1 MNDFF
6 KKFIICVCIVGLLF
20 GTLRPR
26 IAKANP
32 IAIGAVEFVEGSLGG
47 VVSGGAGYAGYD
59 IIERYK
65 KEASDFII
73 KKSLSTLTNTFFKFY
88 SDSSGQKYVGID
100 GSGLDELQ
108 SMLEDMR
115 HSSYE
120 GIPVFTN
127 KTTSNTT
134 VSSNEPFMLNGF
146 YMKRYSGTSSAVD
159 YDKFSVNYGDSLS
172 IQFYST
178 NSYSSSVITKTFL
191 ATDDMICRF
200 TASSKGTT
208 FFYYSYDKGT
218 TWYSF
223 NEGVFSRVG
232 DSVFIGYKTVSNSVY
247 VPSSQVITGNGI
259 DGKSSDSVGDG
270 IVAVPISGQYDST
283 TGQKVWAPIDG
294 ANVGV
299 KTGLTAIDSSKV
311 DSDSGTDTGSGTDAG
326 FWSTLWGWLE
336 KIYKGIISIPGAIE
350 ALPGEIAT
358 SFENALQYVF
368 VPTATD
374 FSDFY
379 NDIEGDVQSK
389 FPYSVSIL
397 NSLEVN
403 ADEFTDI
410 HVTIWGH
417 DCVIVSAQFVNN
429 NISWIRVV
437 TSCFWLFSLFVYVW
451 RKINSVLSGGD
462 VNSTTVY
469 APGGG
474 SSPPSVI

>member
-1 MNDFF
+1 MNSYF
-6 KKFIICVCIVGLLF
+6 KKFIVCFCIIGILF

-108 SMLEDMR
+108 SMLEEMR

-120 GIPVFTN
+120 CIPVFTN

-146 YMKRYSGTSSAVD
+146 YMKRYSGTSSTVD
-159 YDKFSVNYGDSLS
+159 YDKFTVNYGDSLS

-178 NSYSSSVITKTFL
+178 NSPSTIRTATFS
-191 ATDDMICRF
+191 ATDDMVCKF
-200 TASSKGTT
+200 TSKNGHT
-208 FFYYSYDKGT
+208 FFYYSYDNGT
-218 TWYSF
+218 TFYSYS
-223 NEGVFSRVG
+223 NGITSGVG
-232 DSVFIGYKTVSNSVY
+232 DSVFIGYNTVSNSVY
-247 VPSSQVITGNGI
+247 VPSAQVITGNGI
-259 DGKSSDSVGDG
+259 DGKASDSVGDG

-299 KTGLTAIDSSKV
+299 KTGLTAIDASKV
-311 DSDSGTDTGSGTDAG
+311 DAGAGTDTGANTLTQEAVRDAVRDG
-326 FWSTLWGWLE
+326 IGDSTVGNLDIPSDVPRLDFTPLE
-336 KIYKGIISIPGAIE
+336 V
-350 ALPGEIAT
+350 AT
-358 SFENALQYVF
+358 K
-368 VPTATD
+368 
-374 FSDFY
+374 
-379 NDIEGDVQSK
+379 K
-389 FPYSVSIL
+389 FPFCVPFDFANLFGQLNAPAQCPVVSVP
-397 NSLEVN
+397 
-403 ADEFTDI
+403 
-410 HVTIWGH
+410 
-417 DCVIVSAQFVNN
+417 
-429 NISWIRVV
+429 
-437 TSCFWLFSLFVYVW
+437 
-451 RKINSVLSGGD
+451 
-462 VNSTTVY
+462 STTV
-469 APGGG
+469 G
-474 SSPPSVI
+474 STVGMLVTIPQIDFDLSTLPNIDNILNITKFFEYIGFLAFLILKTRNLIRG